1 MMREFAS
8 DIDIVIIGAGPSGL
22 ACAIQCQKNNKPFL
36 LIEEDDRVGGR
47 LGSFKENGYIFDLG
61 FQVYN
66 TAYEVTNSLL
76 DMDSVNLNYFKPGA
90 MIHDG
95 IDFQIISDPL
105 RDIGQIF
112 GTLFSNISTLGDK
125 IRILKLKNLLRGYE
139 INQDNSQ
146 DKPTSQFLLETGFS
160 ERMIEMFFRPFF
172 AGIFLENKLETS
184 SKFFKYVFSRFNSGL
199 ASLPERGMQSIP
211 DNLLKNINEENILL
225 EKKVVEIGK
234 QKDIVFNDGQKLFAD
249 NIVLTGES
257 RNLVNVPLGQ
267 YNSTKTLYLS
277 SRICPEKEKY
287 IHLYPCD
294 DLINN
299 VAIPTG
305 ISPSYSENGDH
316 LYSVTVLNN
325 KISEVDL
332 IDSIQSRLKDYYGG
346 EKVDYKFL
354 KCIEI
359 KKGTLRQ
366 LPGCFDHQTSQ
377 SGDMIISGEHQ
388 TNGSIE
394 GAIISG
400 IEAASSL

>member
-1 MMREFAS
+1 MRELPS

-36 LIEEDDRVGGR
+36 LIEKNNRVGGR
-47 LGSFKENGYIFDLG
+47 LGSFNENGYIYDLG

-76 DMDSVNLNYFKPGA
+76 DMESVNLNYFKPGA
-90 MIHDG
+90 VIHDG
-95 IDFQIISDPL
+95 TDFQIISDPL
-105 RDIGQIF
+105 RDIRQLF
-112 GTLFSNISTLGDK
+112 GTLFSDISTLGDK
-125 IRILKLKNLLRGYE
+125 IRILKLKGSLRGYE
-139 INQDNSQ
+139 INRDNSK
-146 DKPTSQFLLETGFS
+146 DKTTHEFLLSIGFS

-199 ASLPERGMQSIP
+199 ASLPENGMQSIP
-211 DNLLKNINEENILL
+211 DNLLKNIDGKNILL
-225 EKKVVEIGK
+225 EKKVVKIGE
-234 QKDIVFNDGQKLFAD
+234 QKDIVFEDGKKLRTN

-257 RNLVNVPLGQ
+257 RGLVNEPIGE
-267 YNSTKTLYLS
+267 YNYTKTLYIS
-277 SRICPEKEKY
+277 SRIIPERKEY

-299 VAIPTG
+299 IAIPPG
-305 ISPSYSENGDH
+305 VSSSYSENGDH
-316 LYSVTVLNN
+316 LFSVTVLEH
-325 KISEVDL
+325 KISKDDL
-332 IDSIQSRLKDYYGG
+332 MEGVIKRLKGYYGG
-346 EKVDYKFL
+346 EKGDYKFL

-359 KKGTLRQ
+359 NQGTLRQ
-366 LPGCFDHQTSQ
+366 LPGYFEHQTSQ
-377 SGDMIISGEHQ
+377 SGDIIISGEHQ

-400 IEAASSL
+400 IEAANSL

>member
-1 MMREFAS
+1 MMRELAS
-8 DIDIVIIGAGPSGL
+8 DIGTLIIGAGPSGL

-36 LIEEDDRVGGR
+36 LIEENDRVGGR

-76 DMDSVNLNYFKPGA
+76 DMDSVNLNHFKPGA
-90 MIHDG
+90 VIHDG

-112 GTLFSNISTLGDK
+112 GTLFSDISTLGDK

-139 INQDNSQ
+139 INLDNSR
-146 DKPTSQFLLETGFS
+146 DKPTHQFLIEIGFS
-160 ERMIEMFFRPFF
+160 EKMIEMFFRPFF

-234 QKDIVFNDGQKLFAD
+234 QKDIVFNDGQKLLAD

-257 RNLVNVPLGQ
+257 RSLVNVPLGQ

-277 SRICPEKEKY
+277 SRICPEKENY

-305 ISPSYSENGDH
+305 ISSSYSENGDH

-332 IDSIQSRLKDYYGG
+332 IDSIQSRLKVYYGG

-366 LPGCFDHQTSQ
+366 LPGYFDHQVSQ
-377 SGDMIISGEHQ
+377 SGDIIISGEHQ